1 MINRIVLTG
10 RITKGLDLKT
20 TQAGHSVVSFTLAV
34 DRARR
39 ANNGDREADFIRCTA
54 WNKTAEF
61 MSQYCGNGSLIGVD
75 GRLQTR
81 SYEDRNGQRVYITEV
96 VIDHM
101 SLLESRNGQQ
111 AGQQQQPT
119 PPARQKP
126 APQQQ
131 AQQKDPFAGSGQAV
145 DISDDDLPF

>member
-10 RITKGLDLKT
+10 RITRDLDLKS
-20 TQAGHSVVSFTLAV
+20 TQGGHSVVGFTLAV
-34 DRARR
+34 DRARK
-39 ANNGDREADFIRCTA
+39 NDNGEREADFIRCTA
-54 WNKTAEF
+54 WNKTAET
-61 MSQYCGNGSLIGVD
+61 MSQYCGKGSLIGVD

-81 SYEDRNGQRVYITEV
+81 SYDDRNGQRVYITEV
-96 VIDHM
+96 VVDHM
-101 SLLESRNGQQ
+101 SFLDSHNGQQ
-111 AGQQQQPT
+111 GHQQPPT

-131 AQQKDPFAGSGQAV
+131 GQQADPFAGSGQAA